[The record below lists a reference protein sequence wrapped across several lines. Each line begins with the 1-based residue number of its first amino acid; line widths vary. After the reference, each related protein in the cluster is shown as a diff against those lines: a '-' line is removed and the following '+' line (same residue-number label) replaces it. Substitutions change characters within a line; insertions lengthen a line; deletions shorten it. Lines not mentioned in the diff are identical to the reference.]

1 VSERAERRAA
11 PKPARG
17 PLGDRPTY
25 PLGEGHPLLGVDLGG
40 TKIEIAALARDDG
53 RFLLRERIATP
64 RADYDAVL
72 QAIAALVRGAEAKLG
87 VAGLP
92 LGIGIP
98 GCISPATGL
107 VKGANSTG
115 LIGHALDRDLQQ
127 LLQRPVRVDND
138 ANCLAASEAVDG
150 AAAGQRVVFAVILGT
165 GVGAGIAID
174 GRAWPGYQAIAG
186 EWGHN
191 PAPLVPGDEHVPRLR
206 CWCGRGECNE
216 TLLSGPGLAAD
227 HARYGGTAIDAPA
240 IVAAAAAG
248 DAVAQAS
255 VERYTERLARA
266 LAQIINVLD
275 PSAIVLGGGMSNVDA
290 LYPDVPRRWAA
301 HVFSDTVTTP
311 LLRAQHGDSS
321 GVRGAAWLWR

>member
-1 VSERAERRAA
+1 MNS
-11 PKPARG
+11 
-17 PLGDRPTY
+17 
-25 PLGEGHPLLGVDLGG
+25 PLLGVDLGG
-40 TKIEIAALARDDG
+40 TKIEIAALAHDDG

-72 QAIAALVRGAEAKLG
+72 QAIAALVRSAEAKLG

-98 GCISPATGL
+98 GCIPPPTGV

-115 LIGHALDRDLQQ
+115 LNGRALDRDLQQ
-127 LLQRPVRVDND
+127 LLARPVRVDND
-138 ANCLAASEAVDG
+138 ANCLAVSEAVDG

-174 GRAWPGYQAIAG
+174 GRAWTGHQAIAG

-191 PAPLVPGDEHVPRLR
+191 PAPPVEGDELVQRLR

-216 TLLSGPGLAAD
+216 TLLSGPGFAAD
-227 HARYGGTAIDAPA
+227 HARHGGAALDAPA
-240 IVAAAAAG
+240 IIAAAQAG
-248 DAVAQAS
+248 DAAAQAAFG
-255 VERYTERLARA
+255 RYRERLARA
-266 LAQIINVLD
+266 LAQIVNVLD

-290 LYPDVPRRWAA
+290 LYDDVPRRWAR
-301 HVFSDTVTTP
+301 HVFSDTVATP
-311 LLRAQHGDSS
+311 LLRAAHGDSS

>member
-1 VSERAERRAA
+1 MN
-11 PKPARG
+11 
-17 PLGDRPTY
+17 T
-25 PLGEGHPLLGVDLGG
+25 PLLGVDLGG
-40 TKIEIAALARDDG
+40 TKIEIAALSRDDG
-53 RFLLRERIATP
+53 RFLLRERVPTP
-64 RADYDAVL
+64 RGGYDAVL
-72 QAIAALVRGAEAKLG
+72 KTIAALVQGAESQLG
-87 VAGLP
+87 VEAVP

-115 LIGHALDRDLQQ
+115 LNGRALDRDLQQ

-150 AAAGQRVVFAVILGT
+150 AAAGLRVVFAVILGT

-174 GRAWPGYQAIAG
+174 GRAWQGHQGIAG

-191 PAPLVPGDEHVPRLR
+191 PAPMVDADEAVPRMR

-227 HARYGGTAIDAPA
+227 HVRHGGAALDAPA
-240 IVAAAAAG
+240 LVAAAAAG
-248 DAVAQAS
+248 DAAARAS
-255 VERYTERLARA
+255 FERYRERLARA
-266 LAQIINVLD
+266 LARIVNVLD
-275 PSAIVLGGGMSNVDA
+275 PSAIVLGGGMSNIDA
-290 LYPDVPRRWAA
+290 LYADVPQRWLP

-311 LLRAQHGDSS
+311 LLRAKHGDSS